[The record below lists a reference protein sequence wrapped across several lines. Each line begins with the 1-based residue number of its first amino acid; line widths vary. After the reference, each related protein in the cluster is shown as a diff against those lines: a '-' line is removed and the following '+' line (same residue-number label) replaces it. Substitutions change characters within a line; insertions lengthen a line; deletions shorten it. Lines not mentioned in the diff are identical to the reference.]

1 MSLQVEVYTWETR
14 GISNNSLQLA
24 APWRTDTANRNG
36 GGLDENAQA
45 GVGDGLIK
53 IRRVC
58 CLNMSLAY
66 MYSCVSN
73 GPSSGGA

>member
-45 GVGDGLIK
+45 GVGD
-53 IRRVC
+53 VDV
-58 CLNMSLAY
+58 A
-66 MYSCVSN
+66 
-73 GPSSGGA
+73 